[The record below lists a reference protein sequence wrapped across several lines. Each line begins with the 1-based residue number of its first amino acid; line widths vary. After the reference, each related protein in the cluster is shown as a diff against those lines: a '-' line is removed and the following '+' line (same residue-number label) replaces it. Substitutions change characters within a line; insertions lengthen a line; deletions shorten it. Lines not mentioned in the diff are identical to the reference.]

1 MKKLKK
7 LSVLPMLVVSML
19 LFVAWTPIA
28 EPDRYA
34 DVQLLSPYANE
45 TVYYTSKNEYS
56 DETAGGCP
64 QFTAVDG
71 LENACG
77 PVAGAGIV
85 AFYDKYYTNL
95 IPGWDSY
102 YPATGKY
109 RLPNVTYTNPVMHS
123 LYTSMRTN
131 VDDVGVSES
140 DCLSGLKS
148 YINGKGYSVNYQSV
162 LSGSAVNFEAC
173 KTATANNKVI
183 ILFSRATNLY
193 RVGYG
198 NSYDTIVPV
207 SVAGLHIMVAYGWYE
222 VNYYN
227 ESGLFRT
234 DRYLQVSTGLGSPT
248 PIALYKVNPNDLN
261 AAYIVN
267 IA

>member
-77 PVAGAGIV
+77 PVAGAEIV

-140 DCLSGLKS
+140 DCLS
-148 YINGKGYSVNYQSV
+148 GYSVNYQSV